1 MVRPSRVATQ
11 KSRIFIAVT
20 DKLLWSCVVEHGALR
35 ADTILTGAAGAVIS
49 RGAAFQVQL
58 LWPL

>member
-35 ADTILTGAAGAVIS
+35 ADTILTGAAGGAVKKFSGVS
-49 RGAAFQVQL
+49 R
-58 LWPL
+58 